1 MCGCLVLLIGDFFF
15 LAWVLLCPSGPS
27 RALCASSAW
36 CSLDS
41 HLQSSRLISRRFLF
55 FFLFFFASA
64 DRPNSFNATRWAGP
78 SPPRPGWAESVSLS
92 SPTTSTVHVDVNGSY
107 DDVKRSCSRQRFS
120 VSHPPTRRKT
130 TTTTTTRQ

>member
-27 RALCASSAW
+27 FAPPPLGALLTLIFRAVDSFPGASS
-36 CSLDS
+36 
-41 HLQSSRLISRRFLF
+41 SSSF
-55 FFLFFFASA
+55 FFFAAA

-130 TTTTTTRQ
+130 TTTTTRQ